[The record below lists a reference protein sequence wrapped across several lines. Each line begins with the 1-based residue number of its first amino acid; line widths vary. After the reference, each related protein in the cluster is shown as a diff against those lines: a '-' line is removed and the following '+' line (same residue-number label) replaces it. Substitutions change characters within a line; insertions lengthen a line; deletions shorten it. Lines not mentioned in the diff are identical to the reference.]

1 MIIKES
7 KKIMTVRVRFAPSP
21 TGFLHVGNARTA
33 IVTWLF
39 CRANKGH
46 FLLRIDDTD
55 AERSTAEYEQAI
67 KDGMTWM
74 GLTWDQTFNQKDR
87 NDRYN
92 VVIEKLKAAGRIYA
106 CYETADELGL
116 KRKTQLS
123 RGVPPIY
130 DRAALKLTDE
140 EKAKLESQ
148 GRKPHWRFLL
158 NDKATFW
165 DDLVRGHV
173 LFKEREMSDPVVIRE
188 DGRPLYHLCSVIDD
202 FDTDITHIVRG
213 EDHVS
218 NTACHIQMFE
228 AISDVE
234 GRAYKPQFAHL
245 PLISDAEGGKL
256 SKRLGSLSVKGVKE
270 DEGLEPMALV
280 SLMARLGSADPI
292 EPFTSLEPLMDGFSL
307 DKFSRN
313 TPKFDVEELYR
324 LNAKILHHTDF
335 KDVVPRLA
343 SMGLGEVDEKFWNAV
358 RPNLVKLADI
368 TSWWDVTH
376 KPVKADITDPAF
388 TAAAAAVL
396 PPAPWDGTTFN
407 TWINAVK
414 EKTGKKGKDLFMPI
428 RIALTGMEHGPE
440 LPVLLPLLGPEKVKE
455 RLLKKA
461 A

>member
-1 MIIKES
+1 MS
-7 KKIMTVRVRFAPSP
+7 VRVRFAPSP

-55 AERSTAEYEQAI
+55 TERSTLEYEAAI
-67 KDGMTWM
+67 KEGMSWM
-74 GLTWDQTFNQKDR
+74 GLTWDDSFNQKDR
-87 NDRYN
+87 NDRYD
-92 VVIEKLKAAGRIYA
+92 VVIKKLKEDGRIYA
-106 CYETADELGL
+106 CYETAEELGL

-130 DRAALKLTDE
+130 DRTGLKLTDDQKKE
-140 EKAKLESQ
+140 LEAQ

-158 NDKATFW
+158 NDGPTQW
-165 DDLVRGHV
+165 NDLVRGEV

-202 FDTDITHIVRG
+202 YDTDITHIVRG

-218 NTACHIQMFE
+218 NTATHIQMFE
-228 AISDVE
+228 AISKVE
-234 GRAYKPQFAHL
+234 GRNYRPQFAHL

-256 SKRLGSLSVKGVKE
+256 SKRLGSLSIKNVQE
-270 DEGLEPMALV
+270 EEGLEAMALV
-280 SLMARLGSADPI
+280 SLMGRLGSSDPI
-292 EPFTSLEPLMDGFSL
+292 EPFTSLEPLIEGFSL

-324 LNAKILHHTDF
+324 LNAKILHQTPFVNVHE
-335 KDVVPRLA
+335 RLKA
-343 SMGLGEVDEKFWNAV
+343 MGMDGVDENFWNAV
-358 RPNLVKLADI
+358 RPNLVKLDDI
-368 TSWWDVTH
+368 KSWWDVTH
-376 KPVKADITDPAF
+376 NPVTAEIADPSF
-388 TAAAAAVL
+388 TAAAADLL
-396 PPAPWDGTTFN
+396 PPSPWNETTFT
-407 TWINAVK
+407 TWINSVK

-440 LPVLLPLLGPEKVKE
+440 LPVLLPLLGPNKVKE
-455 RLLKKA
+455 RLLRKA

>member
-1 MIIKES
+1 MS
-7 KKIMTVRVRFAPSP
+7 VRVRFAPSP
-21 TGFLHVGNARTA
+21 TGYLHVGNARTA

-55 AERSTAEYEQAI
+55 FERSKAEYEAAI
-67 KDGMTWM
+67 KDGMAWM
-74 GLTWDQTFNQKDR
+74 GLTWDDTFNQKDR
-87 NDRYN
+87 NERYS
-92 VVIEKLKAAGRIYA
+92 VVIEKLKKDGRIYA

-130 DRAALKLTDE
+130 DRSALKLTDE
-140 EKAKLESQ
+140 DKAKLEAE
-148 GRKPHWRFLL
+148 GRKPHWRFMLR
-158 NDKATFW
+158 DGATEW
-165 DDLVRGHV
+165 DDQVRGFV
-173 LFKEREMSDPVVIRE
+173 SFKEREMSDPVVIRE

-228 AISDVE
+228 AISKVE
-234 GRAYKPQFAHL
+234 GKNFKPEFAHL
-245 PLISDAEGGKL
+245 PLISDSEGGKL

-270 DEGLEPMALV
+270 EEGLEPMALV
-280 SLMARLGSADPI
+280 SLMARLGSSDPI
-292 EPFTSLEPLMDGFSL
+292 EPFTSLEPLMEGFSL
-307 DKFSRN
+307 KKFSRS

-324 LNAKILHHTDF
+324 LNAKILHATPFTAVHE
-335 KDVVPRLA
+335 RLKA
-343 SMGLGEVDEKFWNAV
+343 MGMEGVDENFWNAV
-358 RPNLVKLADI
+358 RPNLGKLADI
-368 TSWWDVTH
+368 KSWWDVTH
-376 KPVKADITDPAF
+376 NPVTAEIADPGF
-388 TAAAAAVL
+388 TAAAAEVL
-396 PPAPWDGTTFN
+396 PPAPWNETTFN

-428 RIALTGMEHGPE
+428 RVALTGMEHGPE
-440 LPVLLPLLGPEKVKE
+440 LPVLLPLLGPEKVKS

>member
-1 MIIKES
+1 MS
-7 KKIMTVRVRFAPSP
+7 VRVRFAPSP

-55 AERSTAEYEQAI
+55 TERSTQEYEDAI
-67 KDGMTWM
+67 KDGLTWM
-74 GLTWDQTFNQKDR
+74 GLTWDDSFNQKNR
-87 NDRYN
+87 RDRYD
-92 VVIEKLKAAGRIYA
+92 VVIEKLKADGRIYA

-123 RGVPPIY
+123 RGVPPTY
-130 DRAALKLTDE
+130 DRAGLNLTE
-140 EKAKLESQ
+140 EQKKAFEAQ

-158 NDKATFW
+158 NDTVTQW
-165 DDLVRGHV
+165 DDLVRGNV
-173 LFKEREMSDPVVIRE
+173 TFKEREMSDPVVIRE
-188 DGRPLYHLCSVIDD
+188 DGSPLYHMCSVIDD

-228 AISDVE
+228 AISKVE
-234 GRAYKPQFAHL
+234 GRNYRPQFAHL

-270 DEGLEPMALV
+270 EEGLEPMALV
-280 SLMARLGSADPI
+280 SLMGRLGSSDPI
-292 EPFTSLEPLMDGFSL
+292 EPFTTLEPLIKGFGL

-313 TPKFDVEELYR
+313 TPKFDLEELYR
-324 LNAKILHHTDF
+324 LNAKILHATEF
-335 KDVVPRLA
+335 KAIVPRLA
-343 SMGLGEVDEKFWNAV
+343 DMGMGAIEEHFWNAV
-358 RPNLVKLADI
+358 RPNLTKLSDI
-368 TSWWDVTH
+368 KDWWNVTH
-376 KPVKADITDPAF
+376 NPVTATIEDPGF
-388 TAAAAAVL
+388 TAAAADVL
-396 PPAPWDGTTFN
+396 PPAPWNETTFN

-414 EKTGKKGKDLFMPI
+414 EKTGKKGKELFMPI

-440 LPVLLPLLGPEKVKE
+440 LPVLLPLLGPEKVKD
-455 RLLKKA
+455 RLLSKKA

>member
-1 MIIKES
+1 MS
-7 KKIMTVRVRFAPSP
+7 VRVRFAPSP
-21 TGFLHVGNARTA
+21 TGYLHVGNARTA

-55 AERSTAEYEQAI
+55 TERSLPEYEAAI
-67 KDGMTWM
+67 KEGMMWM
-74 GLTWDQTFNQKDR
+74 GLTWDDTFNQKDR

-92 VVIEKLKAAGRIYA
+92 VVIEKLKADGRIYA

-140 EKAKLESQ
+140 QKAAFEKE
-148 GRKPHWRFLL
+148 GRRPHWRFML
-158 NDKATFW
+158 NDGATRW
-165 DDLVRGHV
+165 DDLVRGEV
-173 LFKEREMSDPVVIRE
+173 LFKDREMSDPVVIRE

-202 FDTDITHIVRG
+202 YDTDITHIVRG

-218 NTACHIQMFE
+218 NTMCHIQMFE
-228 AISDVE
+228 AISKVE
-234 GRAYKPQFAHL
+234 GKIYQPRFAHL

-270 DEGLEPMALV
+270 EEGLEPMALV
-280 SLMARLGSADPI
+280 SLMGRLGSSDPI
-292 EPFTSLEPLMDGFSL
+292 EPFTSLEPLIEGFGL

-324 LNAKILHHTDF
+324 LNAKILHGTSFDAVHE
-335 KDVVPRLA
+335 RLKA
-343 SMGLGEVDEKFWNAV
+343 MGMEGVDESFWKAV
-358 RPNLVKLADI
+358 RPNLTKLEDI
-368 TSWWDVTH
+368 KSWWDVTH
-376 KPVKADITDPAF
+376 NPVNAKIEDPAF
-388 TAAAAAVL
+388 AAAAADVL
-396 PPAPWDGTTFN
+396 PPAPWNETTFN

-414 EKTGKKGKDLFMPI
+414 EKTGKKGKELFMPI

-440 LPVLLPLLGPEKVKE
+440 LPVLLPLLGPEKVKD